1 MSGAPASAAR
11 RGSPG
16 GLERAVLASIEPDD
30 VVALTRALVDA
41 GGENPGGTEERTAE
55 VLAEAG
61 RARGL
66 AVRTDPVVPG
76 RPNVDVELP
85 PGGPVGDG
93 PGLLFLGHSDVVPAG
108 PGWSREP
115 FRSVV
120 EHGRLYGRGATD
132 MKGGLAAVLVAVA
145 ALRRAG
151 APLAG
156 PVRLACTV
164 DEEDLGT
171 GIRHLTRR
179 GLGRAFRGCV
189 VAEPTDLQTVVACR
203 GDAYLELEVTGVP
216 AHSGRPA
223 DGRNAIDAAARVLEL
238 VRADHA
244 RLQQDLDPL
253 LGAGSWNVGRIE
265 GGRTTSM
272 VAPSCRVWLDRRLM
286 PGEDPHRI
294 VQELLAAVA
303 AAGID
308 RDGITVAAEVTM
320 AMPGFRTPADH
331 PLVTTAHGAV
341 AELGG
346 PASVG
351 GWTAACD
358 GGFVARDHGVP
369 TVVMGPGGLNDQA
382 HQVDESVGTDELVLA
397 ARAYALTA
405 LRLLGA

>member
-1 MSGAPASAAR
+1 MQTAR
-11 RGSPG
+11 QV
-16 GLERAVLASIEPDD
+16 EHAVLDLINPDE

-41 GGENPGGTEERTAE
+41 GGENPGGTEERTVQ
-55 VLAEAG
+55 VLERAG
-61 RARGL
+61 RIRGL
-66 AVRTDPVVPG
+66 EVRTDPAAPG
-76 RPNVDVELP
+76 RPNVDVELAA
-85 PGGPVGDG
+85 GGPVGDG

-108 PGWSREP
+108 PGWTREP

-120 EHGRLYGRGATD
+120 EDGRVYGRGATD
-132 MKGGLAAVLVAVA
+132 MKGGLAAVLVAMD
-145 ALRRAG
+145 ALRRSG
-151 APLAG
+151 AELRG

-164 DEEDLGT
+164 DEEDLGL

-179 GLGRAFRGCV
+179 GLGRGFRGCV
-189 VAEPTDLQTVVACR
+189 VAEPTDLQTVVGCR

-238 VRADHA
+238 VRADHD
-244 RLQQDLDPL
+244 RRQQNLDPL
-253 LGAGSWNVGRIE
+253 LGAGTWNVGRIE

-286 PGEDPHRI
+286 PDEDPHR
-294 VQELLAAVA
+294 LAADLVA
-303 AAGID
+303 AVDAGGITG
-308 RDGITVAAEVTM
+308 DGISVDVEVTM
-320 AMPGFRTPADH
+320 AMPGFRTDLGH
-331 PLVTTAHGAV
+331 PLVTAVHGAV
-341 AELGG
+341 ADLGG

-351 GWTAACD
+351 GWSAACD
-358 GGFVARDHGVP
+358 GGFIARDHGVP

-382 HQVDESVGTDELVLA
+382 HQVDESVGVDELVLA